1 MRKQSIAGFMAA
13 GMAALMLAGCS
24 TQSTQET
31 TAASETGAETK
42 AESEAS
48 EAESE
53 ARDEAG
59 GTLRVVATSEDYVT
73 LFDKFTQETGIE
85 TELLSMSSGE
95 VLSKVKA
102 EGGTPMADLWF
113 GGGIDA
119 FMGAKEDGLL
129 QQVNFDEAANLAPEY
144 KDADNYWFAKGITV
158 VGFVVNNDIIE
169 EKGLEIPKTWDD
181 LTDPSY
187 QGEVLM
193 SNPAISGTNYAVVN
207 ALLQT
212 KGQDEGWKYF
222 EALNKNVDYYSKRG
236 SDPSTKT
243 AAGEVG
249 IGITYINGTLDELK
263 EQADVDVIY
272 PEDGMPYVPEGV
284 AAFAN
289 AENTEAAK
297 AFIEWFFSDDEN
309 MKMMAGIDK
318 NNTCLLVKPSLKG
331 LELNFDESQLMK
343 EDLSLFGSER
353 TEILDKW
360 STLMGDKGEQ

>member
-181 LTDPSY
+181 LTYPSY
-187 QGEVLM
+187 QGEVLR
-193 SNPAISGTNYAVVN
+193 SKPAISGT
-207 ALLQT
+207 T
-212 KGQDEGWKYF
+212 
-222 EALNKNVDYYSKRG
+222 
-236 SDPSTKT
+236 
-243 AAGEVG
+243 
-249 IGITYINGTLDELK
+249 
-263 EQADVDVIY
+263 
-272 PEDGMPYVPEGV
+272 
-284 AAFAN
+284 
-289 AENTEAAK
+289 
-297 AFIEWFFSDDEN
+297 
-309 MKMMAGIDK
+309 
-318 NNTCLLVKPSLKG
+318 
-331 LELNFDESQLMK
+331 
-343 EDLSLFGSER
+343 
-353 TEILDKW
+353 
-360 STLMGDKGEQ
+360 

>member
-129 QQVNFDEAANLAPEY
+129 QQVNFDEAASLAPEY

-212 KGQDEGWKYF
+212 KGEEEGWKYF
-222 EALNKNVDYYSKRG
+222 EELNKN
-236 SDPSTKT
+236 
-243 AAGEVG
+243 
-249 IGITYINGTLDELK
+249 
-263 EQADVDVIY
+263 
-272 PEDGMPYVPEGV
+272 
-284 AAFAN
+284 
-289 AENTEAAK
+289 
-297 AFIEWFFSDDEN
+297 IEY
-309 MKMMAGIDK
+309 
-318 NNTCLLVKPSLKG
+318 
-331 LELNFDESQLMK
+331 
-343 EDLSLFGSER
+343 
-353 TEILDKW
+353 
-360 STLMGDKGEQ
+360 